1 MLDQRRKQ
9 KAAAAVTAAAP
20 VVTATAADAPKKARK
35 PSAKKAQAKGE
46 VGGKLRSIAIG
57 RAYREYQAP
66 MEDGRPAY
74 RSVFDPAGRSAEKL
88 PKDFSK
94 ERLVPMTAF
103 LKHLNETV
111 ARKVFG
117 APLRPKVLRMFFEGI
132 CDQGLTLAENGWK
145 IKYPNLVT
153 VERVERKE
161 RKARNPR
168 TNATVDVPRH
178 MALSTKP
185 TRSAKAY
192 IAQGIV

>member
-9 KAAAAVTAAAP
+9 KAAAAAPALATVTAAA
-20 VVTATAADAPKKARK
+20 AEAPKKPRK
-35 PSAKKAQAKGE
+35 EKTKKAAKAKSE
-46 VGGKLRSIAIG
+46 VDGKLRSIAIG
-57 RAYREYQAP
+57 RAYREYEAP
-66 MEDGRPAY
+66 MEDGRPSY
-74 RSVFDPAGRSAEKL
+74 RSVFDLAGRSAEKL

-94 ERLVPMTAF
+94 DRLVPMTAF

-117 APLRPKVLRMFFEGI
+117 APLRPRVLRMFFEGI
-132 CDQGLTLAENGWK
+132 CDQGLTLAEGGWK

-153 VERVERKE
+153 IERVERKE

-168 TNATVDVPRH
+168 TNETVHVPRH

-192 IAQGIV
+192 MAQSSV

>member
-9 KAAAAVTAAAP
+9 KAAAAVTTAAAAP
-20 VVTATAADAPKKARK
+20 TVADAPKKARK
-35 PSAKKAQAKGE
+35 PAAKKAKASAKE
-46 VGGKLRSIAIG
+46 VDGKLRSIAIG
-57 RAYREYQAP
+57 RAYREYEAP

-74 RSVFDPAGRSAEKL
+74 RSVFDPAGRAAEKL

-117 APLRPKVLRMFFEGI
+117 APLRPKVLRMFLEGI
-132 CDQGLTLAENGWK
+132 CDQGLTLAEGGWK
-145 IKYPNLVT
+145 IKFPNLCT
-153 VERVERKE
+153 VEQVERKE

-168 TNATVDVPRH
+168 TNETVHVPRH
-178 MALSTKP
+178 KALSTKP

-192 IAQGIV
+192 MAQAGV